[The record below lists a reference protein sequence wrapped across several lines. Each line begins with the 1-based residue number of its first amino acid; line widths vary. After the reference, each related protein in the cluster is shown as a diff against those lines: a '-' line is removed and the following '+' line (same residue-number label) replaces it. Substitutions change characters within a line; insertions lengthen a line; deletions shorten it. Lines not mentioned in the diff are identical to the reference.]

1 MAKKLNFDCN
11 YRGDM
16 YYRHYFTTVGA
27 EAAYDAV
34 IENLKHKTHAFED
47 EVAIR
52 LYEEIYQRP
61 FQSKEER
68 KLTAVELENERLKK
82 EVEEL
87 RKKKT
92 VVAEKITENGKT
104 IDFSKF
110 PKDMDKE
117 KFKEFFSAWYEKS
130 QGIAPSNPIWG
141 KAYVQYM
148 KGNVENQA

>member
-11 YRGDM
+11 YRGDV

-87 RKKKT
+87 RKRKGS
-92 VVAEKITENGKT
+92 VANETTKDNVT
-104 IDFSKF
+104 IDPAEF
-110 PKDMDKE
+110 PKGMDKD
-117 KFKEFFSAWYEKS
+117 KFKEFFVAWYEKS
-130 QGIAPSNPIWG
+130 QGIKPEPLVLAR
-141 KAYVQYM
+141 AYKKYM
-148 KGNVENQA
+148 KENVADQA